1 MQNQVDQLTLSLSK
15 MMGERNLF
23 KADAHAKL
31 KEHELVGKRFLE
43 IRLENDIVK
52 LENIRLRDALKN
64 IGQEVDVMMVQQ
76 KQEMKVRQK
85 MQRNQ
90 HDMYNE

>member
-1 MQNQVDQLTLSLSK
+1 

-23 KADAHAKL
+23 RAEAHAKE
-31 KEHELVGKRFLE
+31 KEHELVSKRFLE

>member
-1 MQNQVDQLTLSLSK
+1 LQTQIDQLTLSLSK

-23 KADAHAKL
+23 RAEAHAKE
-31 KEHELVGKRFLE
+31 KEHELVSKRFLE

-64 IGQEVDVMMVQQ
+64 IGAEVDDMMT
-76 KQEMKVRQK
+76 
-85 MQRNQ
+85 
-90 HDMYNE
+90 

>member
-1 MQNQVDQLTLSLSK
+1 

-23 KADAHAKL
+23 RAEAHAKE
-31 KEHELVGKRFLE
+31 KEHELVSKRFLE

-64 IGQEVDVMMVQQ
+64 IGAEVDDMMTQQ
-76 KQEMKVRQK
+76 KQAMKVK
-85 MQRNQ
+85 IKK
-90 HDMYNE
+90 